1 MEAINVDPAIAAQHD
16 PDLIAK
22 YGTL

>member
-1 MEAINVDPAIAAQHD
+1 MEAMNFDPAIAAQHD
-16 PDLIAK
+16 PDLIAE